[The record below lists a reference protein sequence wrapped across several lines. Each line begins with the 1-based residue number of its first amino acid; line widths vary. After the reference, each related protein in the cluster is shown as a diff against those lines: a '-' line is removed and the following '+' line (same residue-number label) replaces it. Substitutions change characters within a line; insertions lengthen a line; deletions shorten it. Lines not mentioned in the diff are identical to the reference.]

1 MCHSISNVCLLS
13 IIDVDQGRKGV
24 EETDT
29 EISDIKC
36 ELVQADWNLEE
47 PVSSV
52 FGSKPLCVRFCHN

>member
-36 ELVQADWNLEE
+36 ELVQAD
-47 PVSSV
+47 
-52 FGSKPLCVRFCHN
+52 